1 MRILEKPSISNNY
14 TVSSIKR
21 SQKIQHKGLYEQW
34 KNYSLPFQMGNIG
47 SEVSRALKN
56 RDKPNRFQGCFDRA
70 LELFDF
76 TIDSLA
82 EQQRPGALR
91 EVCRAREEFCDY
103 FNGNTFH
110 ADPEKMQRY
119 YDQFALLA
127 NKDK

>member
-1 MRILEKPSISNNY
+1 MQTLKNSSPPNKPTTSN
-14 TVSSIKR
+14 TKR
-21 SQKIQHKGLYEQW
+21 GQIIQHKGLYEQW
-34 KNYSLPFQMGNIG
+34 KTYSLPFQMGNIG

-56 RDKPNRFQGCFDRA
+56 RNKPNRFQGCFDRA

-110 ADPEKMQRY
+110 TDPEKMQRY
-119 YDQFALLA
+119 YDQFAFLA
-127 NKDK
+127 NKGK